1 MVLGLLLGAN
11 SVQLSAAVTYSMPLQ
26 GKEQVIGNLLE
37 WSTAVETNSQ
47 MFMVERSID
56 GVDYENI
63 GVIDAAGKSLDEKG
77 YRFLD
82 INAAS
87 NKAFYRLRQID
98 VDGSGSLS
106 QIVLVHREIPNQF
119 AVVSM
124 SNTAVAKL
132 FSCNLHASKDGMLN
146 YTLRTLDKDLIQN
159 GSLEMTFGLNELEI
173 NMTDEAIGTY
183 VLTIQMEDEIESL
196 VIRKT
201 DEDVQVRN
209 NVAVKD
215 KNK

>member
-1 MVLGLLLGAN
+1 MVLGLLLGTN
-11 SVQLSAAVTYSMPLQ
+11 CVQLSAAVTYSMPLQ

-47 MFMVERSID
+47 MFMVERSTD
-56 GVDYENI
+56 GLEYENI
-63 GVIDAAGKSLDEKG
+63 GVIDAAGRSLDEKG

-82 INAAS
+82 INATTT
-87 NKAFYRLRQID
+87 KAFYRLRQID

-106 QIVLVHREIPNQF
+106 QSVLVNREIPNQF

-124 SNTAVAKL
+124 SNTAVAK
-132 FSCNLHASKDGMLN
+132 FFRCNLHASDDGLLN
-146 YTLRTLDKDLIQN
+146 YTLRTLNKDLIQS
-159 GSLEMTFGLNELEI
+159 GTLEMFFGLNELEI
-173 NMTDEAIGTY
+173 NMSDEAIGTY
-183 VLTIQMEDEIESL
+183 VLTIQMDNEIESL

-209 NVAVKD
+209 NVAIKD